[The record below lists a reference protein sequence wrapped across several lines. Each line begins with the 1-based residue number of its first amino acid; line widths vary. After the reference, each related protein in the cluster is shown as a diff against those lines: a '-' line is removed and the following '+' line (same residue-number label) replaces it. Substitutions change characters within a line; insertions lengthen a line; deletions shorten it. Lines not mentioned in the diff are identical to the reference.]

1 MTVSRTLACGHYLK
15 DGRAIIPIARNNGVP
30 FCDMKRL
37 LPLLALTSAV
47 WGLPLRPGHPR
58 GPNAS
63 LVGLPE
69 YGVTLRGTVE
79 EPTIVNGSGR
89 TIIGHVLHFEYPEG
103 GGYWRDLKTRGLRLD
118 MKNLSAGIPPGGTE
132 NPLSAVPGGPAPVRV
147 HPAAPKA
154 LSKVSLDLV
163 VFANGEV
170 VGPDSGNQFAD
181 MANQVIAEQEL
192 AERVSAAR
200 SDPAQREAIWAEVNR
215 LIQKGDAPQP
225 EAERLQTSL
234 ARDLDFAKS
243 HAGEG
248 TAYDI
253 ADREMKIPKLWKAKQ

>member
-30 FCDMKRL
+30 FCDMKRF

-47 WGLPLRPGHPR
+47 WGFPLRPGHSR
-58 GPNAS
+58 GLNAS

-79 EPTIVNGSGR
+79 ETTIVNGSGR
-89 TIIGHVLHFEYPEG
+89 TIIGHVLHFEYSEG
-103 GGYWRDLKTRGLRLD
+103 GGYWRDLKTRGLRLE

-147 HPAAPKA
+147 HPAVPKA

-215 LIQKGDAPQP
+215 LIQKGDAPQS

-243 HAGEG
+243 HSGEG